1 MAARVFLIA
10 EGLVSKLLIITN
22 FEIFIKSKFMYGSVV
37 RSALLPAWVCQLPLA
52 VGLVS
57 KLGASGWPTSTK

>member
-1 MAARVFLIA
+1 
-10 EGLVSKLLIITN
+10 
-22 FEIFIKSKFMYGSVV
+22 MYGSVV

-57 KLGASGWPTSTK
+57 KPDLLPEVGVDEV